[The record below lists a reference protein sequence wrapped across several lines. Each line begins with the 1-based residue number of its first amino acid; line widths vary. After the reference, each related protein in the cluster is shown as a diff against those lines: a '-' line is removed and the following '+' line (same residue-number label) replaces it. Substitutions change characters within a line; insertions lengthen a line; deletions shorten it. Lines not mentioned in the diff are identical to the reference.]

1 VCEVSGFVVGG
12 TLAVARFQIVAVSSR
27 GSTGGFTWRF
37 LSANNRNMARSV
49 PTFIDADACLAHI
62 RDLRAKLPNVT
73 GTTVQNGSGKWL
85 WRISAEEL
93 DLAMS
98 GVRYERRLRAR
109 LACQAF
115 VDLVATASADTVQIV
130 SF

>member
-1 VCEVSGFVVGG
+1 M
-12 TLAVARFQIVAVSSR
+12 AVARFQIVAVTSKE
-27 GSTGGFTWRF
+27 GAPGAVGFTWRF

-49 PTFIDADACLAHI
+49 PTFADPDTCLEAI
-62 RDLRAKLPNVT
+62 RELRDKLPSVV
-73 GTTVQNGSGKWL
+73 GTTVRNGTGKWL
-85 WRISAEEL
+85 WRIRSEQL

-115 VDLVATASADTVQIV
+115 VDQVATASADAVQV
-130 SF
+130 VWF

>member
-1 VCEVSGFVVGG
+1 
-12 TLAVARFQIVAVSSR
+12 LAVARFQIVAVTSKRDTSDA
-27 GSTGGFTWRF
+27 TGFRWRF

-49 PTFIDADACLAHI
+49 PTFADPDTCLEAI
-62 RDLRAKLPNVT
+62 RELRDKLPTVV

-85 WRISAEEL
+85 WRISAEKL

-98 GVRYERRLRAR
+98 GIRYERRLRAR

-115 VDLVATASADTVQIV
+115 VDQVATASADAVQV
-130 SF
+130 VWF